1 MASHRRCGSAVAFVV
16 LLATVAGAQ
25 AEVGLPTG
33 WVRIGNPADRQAVE
47 RALQGVAER
56 LREGEC
62 RRVLGDF
69 EDQNGRTLQ
78 EGLDALGL
86 SPDRYLGWVFFY
98 DGFGR
103 GRCMQSGI
111 YATTE
116 PGSRVVHMCGP
127 RFTDLHT
134 RRPQEAEAVVLHEV
148 LHTLGLGEN
157 PPTSAHIT
165 QRVVERCYPE
175 VVASPFAKASTQGQ
189 RTAIR

>member
-1 MASHRRCGSAVAFVV
+1 MVSHCRCGSVIAFAV
-16 LLATVAGAQ
+16 LLATVVGAQ
-25 AEVGLPTG
+25 AEDGLPTG

-47 RALQGVAER
+47 RSLRGVAER
-56 LREGEC
+56 FREAEC

-78 EGLDALGL
+78 DGLDTLGL
-86 SPDRYLGWVFFY
+86 SPDRYLGLIFFY

-103 GRCMQSGI
+103 GRCMHSGI
-111 YATTE
+111 YAITE
-116 PGSRVVHMCGP
+116 PGSRVVLMCGP
-127 RFTDLHT
+127 RFTDLRT

-175 VVASPFAKASTQGQ
+175 VVASPFAKAIKEGKK
-189 RTAIR
+189 TAVR